1 MSDVVFWWTFES
13 LFWFKL
19 LLLAH
24 GSIKAIYRCD
34 AVLLTLCSIQ
44 VSDDSARFS
53 LRKETFEVLVS
64 PPRIM
69 PSPLPLLHNHGLA
82 CS

>member
-24 GSIKAIYRCD
+24 GSIKAIYKCD
-34 AVLLTLCSIQ
+34 VVLLTLCFIQ

-53 LRKETFEVLVS
+53 LRKETFEVLVT
-64 PPRIM
+64 PPRII
-69 PSPLPLLHNHGLA
+69 PFPLPMEHKRIF
-82 CS
+82 C

>member
-44 VSDDSARFS
+44 VPDDCKVFPA
-53 LRKETFEVLVS
+53 
-64 PPRIM
+64 
-69 PSPLPLLHNHGLA
+69 
-82 CS
+82 